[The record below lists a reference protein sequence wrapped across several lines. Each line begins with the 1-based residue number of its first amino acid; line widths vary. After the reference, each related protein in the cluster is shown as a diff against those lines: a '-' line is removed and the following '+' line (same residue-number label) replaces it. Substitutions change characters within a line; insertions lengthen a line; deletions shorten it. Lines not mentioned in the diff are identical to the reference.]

1 MGCLARYLKIIY
13 LAVDIGM
20 TGRPADWRLD
30 NSWRRQEEEEQ
41 EDAGANAASANASNH
56 PPIISFVAPTG
67 ALYLVMRYCR
77 SGKVAPFFL
86 VTTQPSA
93 TV

>member
-1 MGCLARYLKIIY
+1 
-13 LAVDIGM
+13 M

-56 PPIISFVAPTG
+56 PPTISFVAPTG

-86 VTTQPSA
+86 VSTQPSA